1 MHTHIMADD
10 TSPIDQN
17 AVSGVVH
24 VISVSVSDARRDLIR
39 IPEITHVLPKKFEL
53 AHLPE

>member
-1 MHTHIMADD
+1 MADD